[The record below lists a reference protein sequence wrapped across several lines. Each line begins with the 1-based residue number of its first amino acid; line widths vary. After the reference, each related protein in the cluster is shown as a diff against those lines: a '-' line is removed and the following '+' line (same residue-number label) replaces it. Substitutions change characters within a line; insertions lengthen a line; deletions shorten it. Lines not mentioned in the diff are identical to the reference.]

1 MVDSYRPIDLKAAL
15 SIRAR
20 HGAMPLAGGTDLMV
34 RYQSWSGTLPLFQS
48 SVMFVGHLNEMKYIK
63 KEDAHNNSVLVIGG
77 TATLTDVANHP
88 DTPVVLKEAVLSIA
102 APALRNNATLTGNI
116 CNASPAGDSLCALY
130 ALDAVIVIEK
140 SGSTRQV
147 PVVEFI
153 TGPGRTVLA
162 EDELV
167 TSIIVPLK
175 TSNINSF
182 TKVGT
187 RRANALS
194 KLSFTGVADYKNNR
208 IDSIA
213 LTFGAVGST
222 VVRSVELEKKL
233 TGLSGS
239 ELKAIIP
246 SIIDDYSTVIV
257 PIDDQRS
264 TAVYRKK
271 VALNL
276 LEKYLKEL
284 SSHE

>member
-1 MVDSYRPIDLKAAL
+1 MVDSYRPKDLEEAL
-15 SIRAR
+15 SIRAEY
-20 HGAMPLAGGTDLMV
+20 GATPLAGGTDLMV
-34 RYQSWSGTLPLFQS
+34 RYQSWAGTVPLFTNS
-48 SVMFVGHLNEMKYIK
+48 IMFVGHLKEINFVK
-63 KEDAHNNSVLVIGG
+63 KENSILVIGG
-77 TATLTDVANHP
+77 TATLTSVVNHP
-88 DTPVVLKEAVLSIA
+88 DTPEVLKESVLSIA

-116 CNASPAGDSLCALY
+116 CNASPAGDSICALY
-130 ALDAVIVIEK
+130 ALDAIIVIEK
-140 SGSTRQV
+140 SGGHREV
-147 PVVEFI
+147 PITEFI

-162 EDELV
+162 ADELV
-167 TSIIVPLK
+167 TAIKIPLK
-175 TSNINSF
+175 TSSVKNF

-194 KLSFTGVADYKNNR
+194 KLSFTGVADYKNSK

-213 LTFGAVGST
+213 LTFGAVGPT

-233 TGLSGS
+233 MGLTGT
-239 ELKAIIP
+239 ELKSLIS
-246 SIIDDYSTVIV
+246 SILEDYSTVIV

>member
-1 MVDSYRPIDLKAAL
+1 MVDSYRPMDLKEAL
-15 SIRAR
+15 SIRAQ

-34 RYQSWSGTLPLFQS
+34 RYQSWSGTLPLFQTS
-48 SVMFVGHLNEMKYIK
+48 IMFVGHLREMKFIK
-63 KEDAHNNSVLVIGG
+63 KEDSNLVIGG

-102 APALRNNATLTGNI
+102 APGLRNNATLTGNI

-147 PVVEFI
+147 PVMEFI

-162 EDELV
+162 SDELV

-175 TSNINSF
+175 ASSVNSF

-194 KLSFTGVADYKNNR
+194 KLSFTGVADYKNGR

-213 LTFGAVGST
+213 LTFGAVGPT

-239 ELKAIIP
+239 ELKAKI
-246 SIIDDYSTVIV
+246 SSVVDDYSTIIV

-264 TAVYRKK
+264 SAVYRKK

-284 SSHE
+284 STHE

>member
-1 MVDSYRPIDLKAAL
+1 MVDSYRPKDLKDAL
-15 SIRAR
+15 SIRAEYNPQ
-20 HGAMPLAGGTDLMV
+20 PLAGGTDLMV
-34 RYQSWSGTLPLFQS
+34 RYQSWSGTLPLFTK
-48 SVMFVGHLNEMKYIK
+48 SVMFVGHLKEMKYIK
-63 KEDAHNNSVLVIGG
+63 KEAKDKTVTLVIGG
-77 TATLTDVANHP
+77 TATLTDVANNP
-88 DTPVVLKEAVLSIA
+88 DTPEVLKKAVLSIA

-116 CNASPAGDSLCALY
+116 CNASPAGDSICALY

-140 SGSTRQV
+140 NGGSREV
-147 PVVEFI
+147 PIMEFI
-153 TGPGRTVLA
+153 TGPGRTVLGS
-162 EDELV
+162 DELV
-167 TSIIVPLK
+167 TAIKIPLK
-175 TSNINSF
+175 ASSVNDF

-194 KLSFTGVADYKNNR
+194 KLSFTGVADYKNGR

-213 LTFGAVGST
+213 LTFGAVGPT

-233 TGLSGS
+233 IGLSGS
-239 ELKAIIP
+239 ELKARIP
-246 SIIDDYSTVIV
+246 KVIDDYSTVIV

>member
-1 MVDSYRPIDLKAAL
+1 MVDSYRPKDLKDAL
-15 SIRAR
+15 SIRAEYS
-20 HGAMPLAGGTDLMV
+20 ATPLAGGTDLMV
-34 RYQSWSGTLPLFQS
+34 RYQSWAGTLPLFKNS
-48 SVMFVGHLNEMKYIK
+48 IMFVGHLKEINFVK
-63 KEDAHNNSVLVIGG
+63 KEAKDNTGTLIIGG
-77 TATLTDVANHP
+77 TATLTSVANHP
-88 DTPVVLKEAVLSIA
+88 DTPVVLREAVLSIA

-116 CNASPAGDSLCALY
+116 CNASPAGDSICALY

-140 SGSTRQV
+140 SSSSREV
-147 PVVEFI
+147 PITEFI

-162 EDELV
+162 DDELV
-167 TSIIVPLK
+167 TAIKVPLK
-175 TSNINSF
+175 ASSVNDF

-194 KLSFTGVADYKNNR
+194 KLSFTGIADYKNGR

-213 LTFGAVGST
+213 LTFGAVGPT
-222 VVRSVELEKKL
+222 VVRSALLEKKL

-239 ELKAIIP
+239 ELKAKI
-246 SIIDDYSTVIV
+246 SSVVNDYSTVIV

-284 SSHE
+284 SSYE

>member
-1 MVDSYRPIDLKAAL
+1 MVDSYRPIDLKEAL
-15 SIRAR
+15 SIRAK
-20 HGAMPLAGGTDLMV
+20 HGATPLAGGTDLMV
-34 RYQSWSGTLPLFQS
+34 RYQSWTGTLPLFTNS
-48 SVMFVGHLNEMKYIK
+48 IMFVGHLKEMMYIK
-63 KEDAHNNSVLVIGG
+63 KEDSNLVIGG
-77 TATLTDVANHP
+77 TATLTMVVNHP
-88 DTPVVLKEAVLSIA
+88 DTPLVLREAVLSIA

-130 ALDAVIVIEK
+130 ALDAVIVMEK
-140 SGSTRQV
+140 NGGTRKV
-147 PVVEFI
+147 PVMEFI

-162 EDELV
+162 SDELV

-175 TSNINSF
+175 ASSVNSF

-194 KLSFTGVADYKNNR
+194 KLSFTGIADYKNGR

-213 LTFGAVGST
+213 LTFGAVGPT
-222 VVRSVELEKKL
+222 VVRSARLEKKL

-239 ELKAIIP
+239 ELKGKI
-246 SIIDDYSTVIV
+246 SSVVNDYSTVIV

>member
-1 MVDSYRPIDLKAAL
+1 MVDSYRPKDLKDAL
-15 SIRAR
+15 NIRAEYS
-20 HGAMPLAGGTDLMV
+20 ATPLAGGTDLMV
-34 RYQSWSGTLPLFQS
+34 RYQSWTGTLPLFKNS
-48 SVMFVGHLNEMKYIK
+48 IMFVGHLKEINFVK
-63 KEDAHNNSVLVIGG
+63 KEDSTLVIGG
-77 TATLTDVANHP
+77 TATLTSVVNHP

-102 APALRNNATLTGNI
+102 APALRNNATLAGNI
-116 CNASPAGDSLCALY
+116 CNASPAGDSICALY
-130 ALDAVIVIEK
+130 ALDAVIVMEK
-140 SGSTRQV
+140 SGSSREV
-147 PVVEFI
+147 PIIEFI
-153 TGPGRTVLA
+153 TGPGKNVLA
-162 EDELV
+162 DDELV
-167 TSIIVPLK
+167 TAIKVPLK
-175 TSNINSF
+175 ASSVNNF

-194 KLSFTGVADYKNNR
+194 KLSFTGVADYKNGR

-213 LTFGAVGST
+213 LTFGAVGPT

-239 ELKAIIP
+239 EIKAKIP

-271 VALNL
+271 VSLNL

>member
-1 MVDSYRPIDLKAAL
+1 MVDSYRPKDLKEAL
-15 SIRAR
+15 SIRAEY
-20 HGAMPLAGGTDLMV
+20 GATPLAGGTDLMV
-34 RYQSWSGTLPLFQS
+34 RYQSWTGTLPLFKN
-48 SVMFVGHLNEMKYIK
+48 SVMFVGHLKEMKYIK
-63 KEDAHNNSVLVIGG
+63 KEDSTLIIGG
-77 TATLTDVANHP
+77 TATLTSVANHP
-88 DTPVVLKEAVLSIA
+88 DTPVVLKKAVLSIA

-116 CNASPAGDSLCALY
+116 CNASPAGDSICALY

-140 SGSTRQV
+140 NGSSREVRVT
-147 PVVEFI
+147 EFI

-162 EDELV
+162 GNELV
-167 TSIIVPLK
+167 TAIKVPLK
-175 TSNINSF
+175 ASSVNDF

-194 KLSFTGVADYKNNR
+194 KLSFTGVADYKNGR
-208 IDSIA
+208 VDSIA
-213 LTFGAVGST
+213 LTFGAVGPT

-233 TGLSGS
+233 MGLSGS
-239 ELKAIIP
+239 EIKSKISAILE
-246 SIIDDYSTVIV
+246 DYSTVIV

-264 TAVYRKK
+264 SAVYRKK

>member
-1 MVDSYRPIDLKAAL
+1 MVDSYRPMDLKEAL
-15 SIRAR
+15 SIRAK
-20 HGAMPLAGGTDLMV
+20 HGATPLAGGTDLMV
-34 RYQSWSGTLPLFQS
+34 RYQSWTGTLPLFTNS
-48 SVMFVGHLNEMKYIK
+48 IMFVGHLKEMMYIK
-63 KEDAHNNSVLVIGG
+63 KEDSNLVIGG
-77 TATLTDVANHP
+77 TVTLTMVVNHP
-88 DTPVVLKEAVLSIA
+88 DTPLVLREAVLSIA

-130 ALDAVIVIEK
+130 ALDAVIVMEK
-140 SGSTRQV
+140 NGSTRKV
-147 PVVEFI
+147 PVMEFI

-162 EDELV
+162 SDELV

-175 TSNINSF
+175 ASSVNSF

-194 KLSFTGVADYKNNR
+194 KLSFTGIADYKNGR

-213 LTFGAVGST
+213 LTFGAVGPT
-222 VVRSVELEKKL
+222 VVRSARLERKL
-233 TGLSGS
+233 TGLSGP
-239 ELKAIIP
+239 ELKAKIP
-246 SIIDDYSTVIV
+246 SVLDDFSTVIV

-276 LEKYLKEL
+276 LEKFLKEL
-284 SSHE
+284 STHE